1 MGEREPPVAADALEQ
16 YRSMRDFEATPEP
29 AGPSPAA
36 TPADAPLRF
45 VVQEHHATALHWD
58 LRLERD
64 GVLVS
69 WSVPKGIPADP
80 RQNHL
85 AVHTEDHPIEY
96 LEFSGDI
103 PRGNYGAGSM
113 TIWDTGTYEY
123 EKFADREVMV
133 TFHGRRVA
141 GRYVLF
147 QTDGRNWMI
156 HRMDPPADPTREPLP
171 SGVRPMIAGPGDLP
185 DAAEDD
191 QWAYEILWQGQR
203 VLVSSEGGRARL
215 EAADGGDDLGS
226 KFPEVRAIGAA
237 LGTLEVILDGVITVG
252 TATALGRRRKATST
266 SAVRRLAESNPAT
279 LVVFDLLWLE
289 GHPTTG
295 LSYAERRRLL
305 AEVGELGGSVQ
316 AAAWSLPSHHVGDG
330 PALLAAASGQ
340 GLPGIVAKRV
350 DGIYLPG
357 QPSPDWRIVVD

>member
-1 MGEREPPVAADALEQ
+1 MPDALDR

-29 AGPSPAA
+29 AGQLR
-36 TPADAPLRF
+36 PADEAALRF

-113 TIWDTGTYEY
+113 TIWDAGTYEAQ
-123 EKFADREVMV
+123 KFEDREVMV
-133 TFHGRRVA
+133 TFHGRRIE

-171 SGVRPMIAGPGDLP
+171 SSLRPMTGGPGDLP
-185 DAAEDD
+185 GGAEDD
-191 QWAYEILWQGQR
+191 QWAYEILWQGVR
-203 VLVSSEGGRARL
+203 ILVPSEGGRARL
-215 EAADGGDDLGS
+215 EAGPGEELGS
-226 KFPEVRAIGAA
+226 KFPEIRAIGAA
-237 LGTLEVILDGVITVG
+237 LGTLEVVVDGVITAG
-252 TATALGRRRKATST
+252 DAAALDRRRHATSA
-266 SAVRRLAESNPAT
+266 SATRRLAERHPAV
-279 LVVFDLLWLE
+279 LMVFDLLWLE
-289 GHPTTG
+289 GHATTG
-295 LSYAERRRLL
+295 LAYAERRRLL
-305 AEVGELGGSVQ
+305 GELGDAMGG
-316 AAAWSLPSHHVGDG
+316 AAWSVPSYHVGDG
-330 PALLAAASGQ
+330 AALLSTASAQ
-340 GLPGIVAKRV
+340 GLPGIVAKRL
-350 DGIYLPG
+350 DGIYLAG
-357 QPSPDWRIVVD
+357 QRSPDWRIVAASS